1 VSDRLRFDRDGTDWP
16 LRESSRFVEASGLS
30 WHVQRMGEGPT
41 CLLLHGAGGSS
52 HSWRDV
58 APHLA
63 RHLDV
68 IALDLP
74 GHGFTEPLPSRRLS
88 LPGMAQSV
96 GDLLDS
102 LQAVPSVVVGHSAG
116 AAVAARLCLDGR
128 AKPRVVVSFNGA
140 LRAFRGLAQ
149 QFCDRQRLRR
159 PGGGDPPGRA
169 GYRVTVL
176 EKLDAPGGRAYV
188 FRQDGFTFDA
198 GPTIITAPFLLEE
211 LWTLCGRRMADDVE
225 LRPVDAVLPHPLR
238 RRRGVRLQRRPR
250 AMRAEVARFARRRGG
265 LRTLHGASAAIYKV
279 GFEQL
284 GHVAFDSWTDM
295 LRDRARPAAS

>member
-1 VSDRLRFDRDGTDWP
+1 MSDRLRFDRDGTDWP

-149 QFCDRQRLRR
+149 QFYAPL
-159 PGGGDPPGRA
+159 A
-169 GYRVTVL
+169 KLLVL
-176 EKLDAPGGRAYV
+176 N
-188 FRQDGFTFDA
+188 
-198 GPTIITAPFLLEE
+198 PF
-211 LWTLCGRRMADDVE
+211 V
-225 LRPVDAVLPHPLR
+225 
-238 RRRGVRLQRRPR
+238 PR
-250 AMRAEVARFARRRGG
+250 FVA
-265 LRTLHGASAAIYKV
+265 HGAVSRSTVERLIRQIGSTIDARGLDLYARLL
-279 GFEQL
+279 GNP
-284 GHVAFDSWTDM
+284 GHVAGTLGMMAGWNLPALERDLPRLATKLVLVACSDDGAVPATDAFAVQEVVPDAEVVF
-295 LRDRARPAAS
+295 LRHLGHLMHEEKPAMAAEIVFKAAGLQAN

>member
-1 VSDRLRFDRDGTDWP
+1 
-16 LRESSRFVEASGLS
+16 
-30 WHVQRMGEGPT
+30 MGEGPT
-41 CLLLHGAGGSS
+41 CLLLHGAGGGS

-58 APHLA
+58 APQLA

-88 LPGMAQSV
+88 LPGMAESV

-149 QFCDRQRLRR
+149 QFYAPL
-159 PGGGDPPGRA
+159 A
-169 GYRVTVL
+169 KLLVL
-176 EKLDAPGGRAYV
+176 N
-188 FRQDGFTFDA
+188 
-198 GPTIITAPFLLEE
+198 PF
-211 LWTLCGRRMADDVE
+211 V
-225 LRPVDAVLPHPLR
+225 
-238 RRRGVRLQRRPR
+238 PR
-250 AMRAEVARFARRRGG
+250 FVA
-265 LRTLHGASAAIYKV
+265 HGAVSRGTVERLIRQIGSTIDARGLDLYARLL
-279 GFEQL
+279 GNP
-284 GHVAFDSWTDM
+284 GHVAGTLGMMAGWNLPALERDLPRLATKLVLVACSDDGAVPATDAFAVQEVVPDAEVVF
-295 LRDRARPAAS
+295 LRHFGHLMHEEKPVMAAEIVFKAAGVQAN